1 MEHNLKHRV
10 LLLLKL
16 ALTGTD
22 KYDLFNQA
30 FELYKAT
37 PEKSPAVE
45 VKLNRIGFTDDGL
58 ANLLYDLQKVHG
70 ISDTE
75 IHTAVSPA
83 ELKAEEIK
91 IAQAAVTKLQSA
103 KRPNK
108 KAIATAQA
116 VVNDLKEE
124 LALLETPEVEEE
136 EEEEEQTPV
145 IPLNPNSQEG
155 ITSLANK
162 ILGHTEVPEG
172 APADYKFISGEE
184 LQPIREQYAFLNEPN
199 CPDVMF
205 TVVGKAISAYRKHQ
219 GLHAK
224 LQEVL
229 EEKVQMSAEDQAK
242 LAADTQEAFAE
253 NRALWDE
260 MNYYNEHKEILGKH
274 PLFRELVAKREVDEM
289 TNDQLAKYRT
299 SSATFISKK
308 NTELKKAGLSEE
320 KIAELKTAI
329 ADREYKLGLVNTKL
343 GADGKK

>member
-1 MEHNLKHRV
+1 MENNLRHRV

-16 ALTGTD
+16 VLTGTD

-30 FELYKAT
+30 FELYKQT

-70 ISDTE
+70 ITDTE

-91 IAQAAVTKLQSA
+91 LAQAAVTKLQST

-124 LALLETPEVEEE
+124 LAVLETPEVEEE
-136 EEEEEQTPV
+136 EEQTPA
-145 IPLNPNSQEG
+145 IPLIPNTG
-155 ITSLANK
+155 DSLGELAKK
-162 ILGHTEVPEG
+162 ILDHTDVPTGAPEG
-172 APADYKFISGEE
+172 YKLISGEE
-184 LQPIREQYAFLNEPN
+184 LQPIREKYAFLNDAD

-205 TVVGKAISAYRKHQ
+205 IVVGKAVSAFRKHQ
-219 GLHAK
+219 ELHAK

-229 EEKVQMSAEDQAK
+229 EEKLEMSAEDQEK
-242 LAADTQEAFAE
+242 LAAETQEAFAE
-253 NRALWDE
+253 NRALWFE
-260 MNYYNEHKEILGKH
+260 MNYYTEHKEILGKH
-274 PLFRELVAKREVDEM
+274 PLFRELVAKREIEAM
-289 TNDQLAKYRT
+289 TTDQLAKYRT

-308 NTELKKAGLSEE
+308 KAELKKPNITEE
-320 KIAELKTAI
+320 KQNELLAAI
-329 ADREYKLGLVNTKL
+329 ADREYRLGLVNTKL

>member
-1 MEHNLKHRV
+1 MKHNLRSRV

-16 ALTGTD
+16 VLTGTD

-30 FELYKAT
+30 FELYKET

-70 ISDTE
+70 ITDTE

-91 IAQAAVTKLQSA
+91 IATANVLKLQA
-103 KRPNK
+103 VKRPNK

-116 VVNDLKEE
+116 IVNDLKAE
-124 LALLETPEVEEE
+124 LFVLEAPEVEEE
-136 EEEEEQTPV
+136 EEQIPV
-145 IPLNPNSQEG
+145 IPLNSGDENSIEEITMKVVPNTEG
-155 ITSLANK
+155 TEESKFLAASE
-162 ILGHTEVPEG
+162 IQPMR
-172 APADYKFISGEE
+172 EE
-184 LQPIREQYAFLNEPN
+184 FPFLNDKD

-205 TVVGKAISAYRKHQ
+205 IVVGKKVSAHRRHEE
-219 GLHAK
+219 LHAK

-229 EEKVQMSAEDQAK
+229 EEKVEMSAEDQTK

-253 NRALWDE
+253 NRALYDE
-260 MNYYNEHKEILGKH
+260 LNYFNEHKEILGKH
-274 PLFRELVAKREVDEM
+274 PLFRELVAKREVEAM
-289 TNDQLAKYRT
+289 TMEQLAKYLG
-299 SSATFISKK
+299 SSAKF
-308 NTELKKAGLSEE
+308 LSEKRTALKNPKLTEE
-320 KIAELKTAI
+320 KQNKLLAAI

-343 GADGKK
+343 GADVKK